1 MMQVC
6 EGCAGGVTGHLS
18 LLVLDLFIDGAG
30 VARFAQ
36 SCAWYS
42 KKQNCN
48 GGDNDIERY
57 LIKSLLNILT

>member
-18 LLVLDLFIDGAG
+18 LLVFDLFIDGAG
-30 VARFAQ
+30 AAKFAQ

-42 KKQNCN
+42 SKQHANSMDD
-48 GGDNDIERY
+48 GIERH
-57 LIKSLLNILT
+57 LIF